1 MFRTTMRH
9 SSAPGQPLF
18 TTAHRRIVKAMTART
33 RLAALVVSALLT
45 SSCGEDG
52 QARSSPS
59 PATDASTSAST
70 DVVLPTEHYVDVGES
85 KMYMLCWNEPVP
97 DEPSILLMSGADL
110 LTSSWEN
117 MAYALAPEGH
127 HICAYDRLGVGNSDP
142 PAEAS
147 RTAADQVDELVGLL
161 DAADLEQPVVIAA
174 HSIAGL
180 LAVALVDQAPER
192 VAGVV
197 LVDPL
202 PPRLSIVQRAALPPK
217 KRHESQ
223 VLTEERRFLNG
234 YLNDPAQNSEP
245 LCSEPTTSTW
255 RVCWTNPGQSSATS
269 RSSCSNS
276 PADHPSKVCR
286 GTTTG
291 QPSRPSTTAWTST
304 PPSRRAAVWSM
315 SATLAT

>member
-1 MFRTTMRH
+1 
-9 SSAPGQPLF
+9 
-18 TTAHRRIVKAMTART
+18 MTART

-52 QARSSPS
+52 QARSSHS

-97 DEPSILLMSGADL
+97 DEPSILLMSGAEL

-147 RTAADQVDELVGLL
+147 RTTADQVDELEGLL
-161 DAADLEQPVVIAA
+161 DSADLEQPVVIAA

-192 VAGVV
+192 VAGMV

-202 PPRLSIVQRAALPPK
+202 PPRLSIAQRAALPPK
-217 KRHESQ
+217 KRHESR

-234 YLNDPAQNSEP
+234 YLNDPAQNSEHLLLGANDKYVARLLDEPGPVFGDLP
-245 LCSEPTTSTW
+245 LI
-255 RVCWTNPGQSSATS
+255 VLQ
-269 RSSCSNS
+269 
-276 PADHPSKVCR
+276 
-286 GTTTG
+286 
-291 QPSRPSTTAWTST
+291 QPRRPSIEGV
-304 PPSRRAAVWSM
+304 PRDYNR
-315 SATLAT
+315 ATLAAIDDGMEEYAAESTRGRLIHVNDTGHMIQDDQPQVVMDAIRDVLAE